1 MDIGSVDIAAASTQ
15 MKSAQ
20 VQQKMDVALMK
31 QNMDVQTQ
39 IAQTLIEQISQ
50 VNVSKAS
57 GHVDIGV

>member
-20 VQQKMDVALMK
+20 VQQKVDIAVLK
-31 QNMDVQTQ
+31 QSMDVQTEV
-39 IAQTLIEQISQ
+39 AQMLIEQISQ
-50 VNVSKAS
+50 VNVSSAS